1 VATVTESLPAV
12 SRTAVGVAALRAYE
26 SGRPDRLFE
35 DPYAAAFFEAGRSA
49 LPDLDRGSAQAG
61 LGALMYPQVVIR
73 TRFFDEYLLG
83 SGCAQVV
90 LLAAGLDA
98 RAFRLAWPPGTRL
111 FELDLPDV
119 LAFKEDVLAA
129 HDATPA
135 CERIVVRADLR
146 EDWAT
151 ALREAGFDPAVPT
164 AWLAEGLLIYLS
176 YEEASRLLTT
186 VGELSAPG
194 SRVSFEHRPGDEPDS
209 LVSRAR
215 ATEDGEHV
223 TALWRGGL
231 RDTAPEWL
239 AAHGWEPSTVT
250 RAELATAYGRPSG
263 DDGTAGGFV
272 TAVCQSS
279 TLR

>member
-1 VATVTESLPAV
+1 VTESLPAV

-26 SGRPDRLFE
+26 NDRPDRLFE
-35 DPYAAAFFEAGRSA
+35 DPYATAFFEAGRSA
-49 LPDLDRGSAQAG
+49 LPGTGRESLQAG

-73 TRFFDEYLLG
+73 TRFFDDYLLEA
-83 SGCAQVV
+83 GCAQVV

-111 FELDLPDV
+111 FEVDLPEV
-119 LAFKEDVLAA
+119 LAFKDDVLTA
-129 HDATPA
+129 HGAEPA
-135 CERIVVRADLR
+135 CERVVVRADLR

-176 YEEASRLLTT
+176 YEDAEGLLTT

-215 ATEDGEHV
+215 AAEGGEQV
-223 TALWRGGL
+223 TGLWLGGL
-231 RDTAPEWL
+231 RNTAPEWL
-239 AAHGWEPSTVT
+239 AAHGWRPSTVT
-250 RAELATAYGRPSG
+250 RAELAAGYGRPSA
-263 DDGTAGGFV
+263 DDRTAGGFV
-272 TAVCQSS
+272 TAV
-279 TLR
+279 R